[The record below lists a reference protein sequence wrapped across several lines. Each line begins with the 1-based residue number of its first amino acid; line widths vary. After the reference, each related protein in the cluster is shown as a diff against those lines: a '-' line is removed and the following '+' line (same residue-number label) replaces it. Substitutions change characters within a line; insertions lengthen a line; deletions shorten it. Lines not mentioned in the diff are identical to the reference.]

1 MNYVRITTSYQ
12 DGRDIVYVSSLGIG
26 RTMGEAEDNCEKTL
40 FKFHPQ
46 VKPYYKGINSCQS
59 QHGNYDFELE
69 DVYTELRG
77 LDKTP
82 ELMQILLDYLPTAI
96 TRRLPG
102 IQVIS
107 DVTTKST
114 PEGYVVS
121 VDLRDNDGNEFTLD
135 VGYGIKPA
143 IHVSIFSD
151 KDNRYVSDTSKGW
164 PPKCPDIR
172 ELLNQYYKHLDRAR
186 SGKEE
191 AMKQIKGSMRRKQES
206 LSKKN
211 EDTTEIAGISVEK
224 GSIAEDVLDW
234 AEYEAEAGEVSVKDK
249 LEELLEKGVRSGMTF
264 LITHEDGVK
273 FFDEHKQE
281 ISKILG
287 DYMGEYKSFPD
298 MGSSWDSEDA
308 LALNA
313 NNQDCLAVFAFEQVT
328 NDLLSKMEG

>member
-12 DGRDIVYVSSLGIG
+12 DGRDIVYVSSLGLG

-46 VKPYYKGINSCQS
+46 VKPYYNGIHSCNLHS
-59 QHGNYDFELE
+59 DYDFELE

-77 LDKTP
+77 LGKTP

-107 DVTTKST
+107 EVTTKST
-114 PEGYVVS
+114 PNGYVVS
-121 VDLRDNDGNEFTLD
+121 VDLRDKDGNEFTMD
-135 VGYGIKPA
+135 AGYDTKRA

-151 KDNRYVSDTSKGW
+151 KDNRYVSDTAKGW
-164 PPKCPDIR
+164 PPECPDIR

-191 AMKQIKGSMRRKQES
+191 AMKQFKGSMRRKQES

-211 EDTTEIAGISVEK
+211 EDTTEIAGMSVEK

-234 AEYEAEAGEVSVKDK
+234 AEYEAGEGDGSVKDM
-249 LEELLEKGVRSGMTF
+249 LSELQEKGVRSGITF
-264 LITHEDGVK
+264 LITREDGVK

-281 ISKILG
+281 INKILG
-287 DYMGEYKSFPD
+287 DYIYNINGGPFTYQ
-298 MGSSWDSEDA
+298 GWDEEDP
-308 LALNA
+308 LALNE
-313 NNQDCLAVFAFEQVT
+313 NNQDCLAAFAFEQVAL
-328 NDLLSKMEG
+328 DLLDKMED